1 MKKMHIYGKYT
12 LIALS
17 FAACQVFAKPYAT
30 LDGDTLKIGN
40 DEIERTFEYNGGDLR
55 TLSVLDKKSGIS
67 TRSTAKSPDLAIP
80 SQNGDA
86 RDGYF
91 KTRDVADSDVEAGWL
106 ECEIGF
112 RKGNLEVKRV
122 FRIYEKSP
130 AIACQIYFRG
140 KPDARDW
147 VGSRASSADMQN
159 IETITARGFGQSALA
174 LDTLSFAGRQWNLLA
189 AEFFDVTD
197 HHNNLVREVS
207 ALSYRKMPLRGNI
220 LFMENKETG
229 AGFFWLKESP
239 VSLVQLAYPAADFFT
254 EWGKFLLVGAG
265 VDASDIS
272 ADKWTPAYGYVFGV
286 WNGGERERLLALRS
300 YQKNLRRLKEGRD
313 EMVMLNT
320 WGDRGQ
326 DTKVNEAFC
335 KEEIARAKKMGIT
348 HFQIDDGWQI
358 GKSGNS
364 AYGGS
369 FLNIWANP
377 DYWKPSPEKY
387 PNGLQTVVDAARN
400 AGIELC
406 LWFNPSWPDDFAD
419 WQKDVAALTSLY
431 DKFGIRTFKIDGMKI
446 RTKLAEE
453 RVRAMF
459 DAVLAHTKGRAVL
472 NLDVTA
478 GRRGGYFSYSK
489 YGNIFLE
496 NRYTDWQNYYPYWT
510 LRNIWT
516 ISKYVPAER
525 LQIEFLNND
534 RNIEKYGND
543 PFAPAKYD
551 IRYLFATTMAAQPL
565 AWMEATGLSDE
576 NIEKLAPLVR
586 DYKKVSH
593 DFHTGTIMPIG
604 EEPSGRSWT
613 GFQSVKSPTSGYV
626 IAYREFNPAASKKMA
641 TRFDAGAEVSFE
653 PVLGSAKAFR
663 AEVDADSR
671 VEFSLPEENSFGM
684 WKYTVLKKPSKK

>member
-1 MKKMHIYGKYT
+1 MKKIHIYGKYT

-91 KTRDVADSDVEAGWL
+91 KTRDVADSDVEAGRL

-112 RKGNLEVKRV
+112 RKGNLEVKRI

-147 VGSRASSADMQN
+147 IGSRASSADMQN

-239 VSLVQLAYPAADFFT
+239 VSLVQLAYPAADFFA

-300 YQKNLRRLKEGRD
+300 YQKNLRRWKEGRD

-320 WGDRGQ
+320 GGAGGQ

-335 KEEIARAKKMGIT
+335 KEEIARAKK
-348 HFQIDDGWQI
+348 
-358 GKSGNS
+358 
-364 AYGGS
+364 
-369 FLNIWANP
+369 WA
-377 DYWKPSPEKY
+377 
-387 PNGLQTVVDAARN
+387 
-400 AGIELC
+400 
-406 LWFNPSWPDDFAD
+406 
-419 WQKDVAALTSLY
+419 
-431 DKFGIRTFKIDGMKI
+431 
-446 RTKLAEE
+446 
-453 RVRAMF
+453 
-459 DAVLAHTKGRAVL
+459 
-472 NLDVTA
+472 
-478 GRRGGYFSYSK
+478 
-489 YGNIFLE
+489 
-496 NRYTDWQNYYPYWT
+496 
-510 LRNIWT
+510 
-516 ISKYVPAER
+516 
-525 LQIEFLNND
+525 
-534 RNIEKYGND
+534 
-543 PFAPAKYD
+543 
-551 IRYLFATTMAAQPL
+551 
-565 AWMEATGLSDE
+565 
-576 NIEKLAPLVR
+576 
-586 DYKKVSH
+586 
-593 DFHTGTIMPIG
+593 
-604 EEPSGRSWT
+604 
-613 GFQSVKSPTSGYV
+613 
-626 IAYREFNPAASKKMA
+626 
-641 TRFDAGAEVSFE
+641 
-653 PVLGSAKAFR
+653 
-663 AEVDADSR
+663 
-671 VEFSLPEENSFGM
+671 
-684 WKYTVLKKPSKK
+684 